1 MSQKKDEEL
10 FLNGKF
16 KDSLKLVLKCLYNK
30 ELLSKEEYENDEIF
44 VAIQECQTFI
54 VASAVI
60 KLELRSDITFVYND
74 QNSFILSNIEE
85 GKPFIPFSKENVSRI
100 IECLF

>member
-16 KDSLKLVLKCLYNK
+16 RENLLIVVQQLSNKKLIT
-30 ELLSKEEYENDEIF
+30 EEDQMLQGTIK
-44 VAIQECQTFI
+44 ECQTFI

-60 KLELRSDITFVYND
+60 KLNVGSDITFVCND

-85 GKPFIPFSKENVSRI
+85 GKPFIPFTEKNIKRI